1 MFTGI
6 IRHVSPINKADVLDA
21 SRTFQ
26 IARPR
31 GWRLKAGDSVAVNGI
46 CSTVQRTHGATF
58 TASYMSETLRCTTAS
73 AWHKN
78 ERVNLEQSLRLADR
92 LDGHLVQGHVD
103 ATGRIVTIASAK
115 GAYVVKVSVPK
126 PYRRFIAAKGS
137 VALDGV
143 SLTIVDA
150 AKTWFS
156 VALIDY
162 TLRHT
167 NLGEKKPG
175 DEVNVEV
182 DIIAKYVY
190 GHEK

>member
-6 IRHVSPINKADVLDA
+6 IRNVSLIKKAGVLD
-21 SRTFQ
+21 SGRTFQ

-58 TASYMSETLRCTTAS
+58 MVSYMPETLRCTTAS
-73 AWHKN
+73 AWHAD
-78 ERVNLEQSLRLADR
+78 ERVNLEQSLRPIDR

-103 ATGRIVTIASAK
+103 TTGRIVTITSVQ

-143 SLTIVDA
+143 SLTVVDA

-167 NLGEKKPG
+167 NLGEKKTG
-175 DEVNVEV
+175 DKVNVEV